1 MTQHAT
7 SPESWIADRLAEPQA
22 KFGAF
27 GRTVYGTGSLD
38 LKTKE
43 LIAVAASSVGR
54 CPHCTDGHL
63 ARAKEV
69 GASEEEVGEALAVA
83 WVLGGAT
90 QVAWMEEDLERYL
103 GEAWR
108 ARLVPEVDRS
118 FQTFEA
124 EVFEAG
130 TLDRKTKELIALAVS
145 CMLRCRRSTRSHI
158 EAALEAGATKSE
170 VAEAITVLWVIGSGV
185 QIVWNRDGFEEH
197 LRNRP
202 QAG

>member
-7 SPESWIADRLAEPQA
+7 SPESWIADRLAGPQA
-22 KFGAF
+22 KFAEF
-27 GRTVYGTGSLD
+27 GRTVYGTGSLAP
-38 LKTKE
+38 KTKE

-54 CPHCTDGHL
+54 CPHCTNGHL
-63 ARAKEV
+63 AQAKKV
-69 GASEEEVGEALAVA
+69 GASEQEIGEALGVA

-90 QVAWMEEDLERYL
+90 QVAWMEEGCERLL

-108 ARLVPEVDRS
+108 SRLVPDVDRAFRAFS
-118 FQTFEA
+118 E
-124 EVFEAG
+124 EVLEAG
-130 TLDRKTKELIALAVS
+130 ALDRKTTELIALAVS

-170 VAEAITVLWVIGSGV
+170 VAEALTVLWVIGSGV

-197 LRNRP
+197 LASR
-202 QAG
+202 ASGG